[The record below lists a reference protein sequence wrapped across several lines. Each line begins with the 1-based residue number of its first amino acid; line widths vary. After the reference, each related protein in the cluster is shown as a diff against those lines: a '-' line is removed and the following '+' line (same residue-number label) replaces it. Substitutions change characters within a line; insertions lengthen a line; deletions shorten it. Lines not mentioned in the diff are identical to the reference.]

1 MKSKTVV
8 ALEMGSSKVVALA
21 GEMTNA
27 ALTVVG
33 QSVLASK
40 GIECGKIVDDEAAG
54 NVVCQVITGLEKTIG
69 KRLKS
74 IYLVY
79 REESVRGFRN
89 RAELALGKYGV
100 EVNSI
105 KTVVEIAQSKLLDE
119 QEVFL
124 THHLNGFEV
133 DGERVACAL
142 GREGE
147 QLGVEFWS
155 VVADRKPVLKNIL
168 LINKGGVTLEGC
180 VPAGLGGC
188 CVVTSDKER
197 TKGVL
202 VLDIGAGTTCYT
214 LYSEDRVMAMGV
226 IPLGGN
232 QLTGDLSFGFGI
244 DFNEAEALKKLFGGC
259 YLSDP
264 CVDQYVI
271 SKDFEKWGKIK
282 KKAVVEILQSR
293 MEEIFEMIKKVLGIP
308 ADRNQIPG
316 GVVIVGGCARL
327 QGIERLAS
335 QVFKNDV
342 YCRESFVNTEVAL
355 KQPEY
360 AAVLGTLFYILQLIH
375 QHPYEEDA

>member
-1 MKSKTVV
+1 
-8 ALEMGSSKVVALA
+8 MGSSKVVALA

-33 QSVLASK
+33 QAVLASK
-40 GIECGKIVDDEAAG
+40 GIECGKIVDEEAAG
-54 NVVCQVITGLEKTIG
+54 NVVCQVITALEKTIG

-74 IYLVY
+74 VYLVY
-79 REESVRGFRN
+79 REESVSGFRN

-100 EVNSI
+100 ELNSI
-105 KTVVEIAQSKLLDE
+105 KTVVEIAQSKILDE

-133 DGERVACAL
+133 DGERVSCAL

-155 VVADRKPVLKNIL
+155 VVADRKSVLKNIL

-188 CVVTSDKER
+188 CVVTSDKEQ

-214 LYSEDRVMAMGV
+214 LYSEDRVVAIGV

-271 SKDFEKWGKIK
+271 LKDFEKWGKIK

-308 ADRNQIPG
+308 VDRSQIPG

-327 QGIERLAS
+327 HGIERLAS

-342 YCRESFVNTEVAL
+342 YCRESFVNTELTL

-360 AAVLGTLFYILQLIH
+360 AAVLGTLFYTLQLMH